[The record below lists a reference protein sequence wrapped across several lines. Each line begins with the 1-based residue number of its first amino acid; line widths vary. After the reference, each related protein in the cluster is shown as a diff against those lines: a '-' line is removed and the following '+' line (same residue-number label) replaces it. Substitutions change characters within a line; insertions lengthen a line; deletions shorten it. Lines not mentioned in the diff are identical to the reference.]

1 MTVERAVYL
10 TDIPDKFDPAG
21 FDRLYFGAEFCE
33 IKIPGVE
40 ETAAA
45 SLTAADSGLGFTLVT
60 PYVTDR
66 GLTLLRDVFLSL
78 PADRSIEVVCND
90 YGTMLQ
96 LRQERPDLTPV
107 LGRLLSGQKRGFG
120 ISSRKA
126 DAGPALAE
134 DWRASIFDSPILR
147 KYLKDKG
154 VGRVELDNLP
164 QGMTSDFTDSGLTA
178 SLYAPYGYVTTTRY
192 CPFAFQDG
200 RWLNIAGE
208 CGRVCRQG
216 MIEETADIF
225 NRPVWVA
232 GNAQF
237 YENQDIQSDEE
248 LTKQGFD
255 RIVFEPSIPV

>member
-1 MTVERAVYL
+1 MERAIYL
-10 TDIPDKFDPAG
+10 TEIPGEFDSAA
-21 FDRLYFGAEFCE
+21 FSRLYFGAEFCE
-33 IKIPGVE
+33 NKIPGVE

-45 SLTAADSGLGFTLVT
+45 ILTAADSGLDFSLLT

-66 GLTLLRDVFLSL
+66 GLTLLRDVFVSL

-90 YGTMLQ
+90 YGTLLL
-96 LRQERPDLTPV
+96 LRQERPDIAPV

-120 ISSRKA
+120 ISSRQA

-134 DWRASIFDSPILR
+134 TWRASTFDSPILR

-164 QGMTSDFTDSGLTA
+164 QGGTSDFTDSGLAA
-178 SLYAPYGYVTTTRY
+178 SLYAPFGYVTTTRY

-208 CGRVCRQG
+208 CGRACRQG
-216 MIEETADIF
+216 MIEETGDIF
-225 NRPVWVA
+225 NRPVWAA

-237 YENQDIQSDEE
+237 YENQDIPSDEE
-248 LTKQGFD
+248 LTSQGFD
-255 RIVFEPSIPV
+255 RIVFESSIPV